1 MDDEEFLLQVLAN
14 IEEAEVL
21 TIFFPLL
28 RKALV
33 VDARHTDSVGPMLAI
48 VPQVASMAER
58 VEWVADAR
66 PEFGRPEF
74 IMAVPWIKSI
84 RSLGDHGVMERIRSL
99 LTRRGIGPDAAAT
112 MTRRTFAELAR
123 LERTAMIAM
132 IRGEGFV
139 TLWQA
144 DER

>member
-33 VDARHTDSVGPMLAI
+33 VDARHSAGIGPLLAV

-58 VEWVADAR
+58 VAWVSAAR
-66 PEFGRPEF
+66 PEFGRPDF
-74 IMAVPWIKSI
+74 IMAVPWLKSI
-84 RSLGDHGVMERIRSL
+84 RGLADHGVMDRIHSL
-99 LTRRGIGPDAAAT
+99 LVRRGTAPDTAIT
-112 MTRRTFAELAR
+112 MTNQVFTELLRVEHAA
-123 LERTAMIAM
+123 LVAV
-132 IRGEGFV
+132 IRGEGFL

-144 DER
+144 AE